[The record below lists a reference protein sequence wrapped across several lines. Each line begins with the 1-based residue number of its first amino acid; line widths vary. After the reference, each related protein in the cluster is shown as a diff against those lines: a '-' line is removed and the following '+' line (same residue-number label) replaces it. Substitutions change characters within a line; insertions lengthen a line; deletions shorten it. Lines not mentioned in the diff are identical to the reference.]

1 MTLTITLLAA
11 ALSLA
16 SLALLWRL
24 AATVAAVREEL
35 ANYHTVTWALLDE
48 LLGEWDAG
56 EVAELVKKGL
66 LHRHGL
72 DLQKLHKELGDVC
85 WYIAALCTE
94 CGFDLGDVLNANI
107 AKLQT
112 RYPNGYRAADS
123 IARIDTTIHS
133 TESASK

>member
-48 LLGEWDAG
+48 LLGEWDATDEG
-56 EVAELVKKGL
+56 GADEDE
-66 LHRHGL
+66 
-72 DLQKLHKELGDVC
+72 
-85 WYIAALCTE
+85 
-94 CGFDLGDVLNANI
+94 
-107 AKLQT
+107 
-112 RYPNGYRAADS
+112 PNGVQVAGPAEYADS
-123 IARIDTTIHS
+123 GTYTWG
-133 TESASK
+133 

>member
-1 MTLTITLLAA
+1 MKI
-11 ALSLA
+11 
-16 SLALLWRL
+16 R
-24 AATVAAVREEL
+24 
-35 ANYHTVTWALLDE
+35 
-48 LLGEWDAG
+48 
-56 EVAELVKKGL
+56 
-66 LHRHGL
+66 
-72 DLQKLHKELGDVC
+72 
-85 WYIAALCTE
+85 AALCTE